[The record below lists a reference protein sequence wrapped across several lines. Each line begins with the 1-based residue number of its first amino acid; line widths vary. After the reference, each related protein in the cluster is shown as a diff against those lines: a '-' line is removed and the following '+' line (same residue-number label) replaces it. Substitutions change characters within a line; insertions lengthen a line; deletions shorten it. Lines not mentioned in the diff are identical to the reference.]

1 MTRKTGRVISLSLIA
16 IVLAAAMIFSFTVA
30 ENVTPAEA
38 KKVVNTTTDSSQI
51 TTPFTSVISAV
62 QESVVGLNNYQ
73 QFNYST
79 SRSFGARGARK
90 SVERLAGTG
99 SGVVIYDRYV
109 LTNYHVVESASRL
122 TVSML
127 GSEDELACELVGQ
140 DEALDIAIV
149 YVPDLTLPAVPLGDS
164 DQLQVGEWAICIG
177 NPLAQELRGTATVG
191 IVSALNR
198 EISSTTTTD
207 KYGLKTSVTNNM
219 IQIDAAINSGNSG
232 GGMFNVL
239 GQLMGI
245 PSMKIS
251 NNSYYSSSATIEGI
265 GLVIPIN
272 AAKPLIEEAIT
283 KVLTGDVTAP
293 AAEDNSTRVVSTG
306 DKPLLG
312 VTISPLNT
320 SNDYRVYTGQLPT
333 GMQVIEV
340 VDGAPA
346 AAAGIQ
352 VNDIIVE
359 VDGVLADTA
368 THVQQTLAS
377 HNFGD
382 TISVKVY
389 RAEGMDNADG
399 EVGEGEYLDFDVNL
413 FEFNTAA

>member
-16 IVLAAAMIFSFTVA
+16 IVLVAAMIFSFTVA

-90 SVERLAGTG
+90 SVEQLAGTG

-122 TVSML
+122 TVSTL

-232 GGMFNVL
+232 GPLFNLYGEVI
-239 GQLMGI
+239 GI
-245 PSMKIS
+245 TNAK
-251 NNSYYSSSATIEGI
+251 YSSGSSSSEASIDNI
-265 GLVIPIN
+265 GFAIPI
-272 AAKPLIEEAIT
+272 
-283 KVLTGDVTAP
+283 D
-293 AAEDNSTRVVSTG
+293 
-306 DKPLLG
+306 
-312 VTISPLNT
+312 
-320 SNDYRVYTGQLPT
+320 
-333 GMQVIEV
+333 
-340 VDGAPA
+340 
-346 AAAGIQ
+346 
-352 VNDIIVE
+352 E
-359 VDGVLADTA
+359 VDSIIKKIIKSGTKNSSDSSNSSGSSGRSDSSSGSGSGSSG
-368 THVQQTLAS
+368 QSQDSSGS
-377 HNFGD
+377 HHGSVPEQDDSWGD
-382 TISVKVY
+382 SI
-389 RAEGMDNADG
+389 E
-399 EVGEGEYLDFDVNL
+399 DF
-413 FEFNTAA
+413 FSTF